1 MAPVLAPVVAS
12 VLALTL
18 CPLLRSGAIR
28 AQTGAAAGAT
38 ARSTG
43 GTAVGGQPGRQ
54 LVFVENTNSG
64 DLSVIDDARLRVVG
78 TSPVGLSPDD
88 IIASPDDRT
97 LYVSRIVRTE
107 SGRPTGRGEVV
118 AVDPATHA
126 ILWRAGFVGV
136 PNHLAVSPDGT
147 RIYATIVSTKQVYV
161 IDPAR
166 HAVVDSIAVGI
177 GPHDILVT
185 PDGRRLYVGLIL
197 GNGLTIVDA
206 TTHRILH
213 QTAFRAGVR
222 PLALTPDDRQLFVQL
237 SYLHGFVVVDPATGD
252 TLRRVHLP
260 FRPGQPVPD
269 SMPVTADHGLRITA
283 DGRYLLANGS
293 MANLVAIYS
302 LPTLSLVATVPVG
315 TDPNWIALT
324 PDGAHAYVSNRG
336 SNDVSVIDLASRREI
351 ARIRVGTFPERLT
364 AIRAEPR
371 EPQRGR

>member
-1 MAPVLAPVVAS
+1 MLPRPRAQPYRPDIRRVACQSPSSPRRAARSLRQGDTRPVPTRRRPADDPPTTRRRPAMTRRSNPRSIRRSIRRTVLAPARTMAPVLAPVVAS

-126 ILWRAGFVGV
+126 ILWRAG
-136 PNHLAVSPDGT
+136 
-147 RIYATIVSTKQVYV
+147 
-161 IDPAR
+161 
-166 HAVVDSIAVGI
+166 
-177 GPHDILVT
+177 
-185 PDGRRLYVGLIL
+185 
-197 GNGLTIVDA
+197 
-206 TTHRILH
+206 
-213 QTAFRAGVR
+213 
-222 PLALTPDDRQLFVQL
+222 
-237 SYLHGFVVVDPATGD
+237 
-252 TLRRVHLP
+252 
-260 FRPGQPVPD
+260 
-269 SMPVTADHGLRITA
+269 
-283 DGRYLLANGS
+283 
-293 MANLVAIYS
+293 
-302 LPTLSLVATVPVG
+302 
-315 TDPNWIALT
+315 
-324 PDGAHAYVSNRG
+324 
-336 SNDVSVIDLASRREI
+336 
-351 ARIRVGTFPERLT
+351 
-364 AIRAEPR
+364 
-371 EPQRGR
+371 